1 MRSVPESL
9 CSLMPSTFSR
19 TLRSL
24 EADGPKRGIIL
35 AAGALSTVWA
45 AWFLI
50 ARVPVYEVA
59 ESARLEVK
67 AAAHPVAAQVDGRV
81 LITSLAIG
89 REVQRGEILV
99 VLDPE
104 EERLALRECLTRR
117 DGDAAKLRALRD
129 QIAAEQE
136 AASKHRAARSVVIGE
151 LRAKVEEAEARA
163 KYADFQLGAL
173 ARLRARDAATL
184 EDYQRARAEAEALRA
199 AVKTNQLAVERLERE
214 REVAGSDRQV
224 RIAGLECDAVELA
237 GDIAAEEATAR
248 RLEHAIELRNVRA
261 PVSGRVGEAAPEFRE
276 GSVVRAGEKL
286 GSIVPPGEPRA
297 VAMFPVAAVGR
308 IRPQQPAR
316 LRLHGFPWTQYG
328 TVRARVTD
336 VGNEASGGLIR
347 VELSL
352 MPHPHSP
359 IPIAH
364 GLPSTAEV
372 EIERVTPA
380 VLVLRATGRYLA
392 ARQSSAT
399 PSYRSGP

>member
-1 MRSVPESL
+1 
-9 CSLMPSTFSR
+9 MPNTFSR

-81 LITSLAIG
+81 LVTDLAIG
-89 REVQRGEILV
+89 REVQAGEILV
-99 VLDPE
+99 VLDAE
-104 EERLALRECLTRR
+104 EQRLALRESRTRR
-117 DGDAAKLRALRD
+117 DGFAAKLEALRA

-136 AASKHRAARSVVIGE
+136 AASRHRAARSVAIGE
-151 LRAKVEEAEARA
+151 LRAKVEESEARA
-163 KYADFQLGAL
+163 AYTEFQLGAL
-173 ARLRARDAATL
+173 AKLRARDAVSL

-199 AVKTNQLAVERLERE
+199 AVKTSRLAVERLERE
-214 REVAGSDRQV
+214 REVAASDRQV
-224 RIAGLECDAVELA
+224 RIAGLESDAVALA

-248 RLEHAIELRNVRA
+248 RLEHAIAMRNVRA
-261 PVSGRVGEAAPEFRE
+261 PVSGRVGEVVPEFRE
-276 GSVVRAGEKL
+276 GSVVRTGEKL

-308 IRPQQPAR
+308 IHPRQPAR

-347 VELSL
+347 AELSL
-352 MPHPHSP
+352 MAHPHSS

-364 GLPSTAEV
+364 GLPGTAEV
-372 EIERVTPA
+372 EVERVAPA

-392 ARQSSAT
+392 ARRSSAI
-399 PSYRSGP
+399 PSNRSGP

>member
-1 MRSVPESL
+1 
-9 CSLMPSTFSR
+9 MPSTFSR

-24 EADGPKRGIIL
+24 EGDGPRRGIVL
-35 AAGALSTVWA
+35 AAGALSTVWL
-45 AWFLI
+45 AWFLV
-50 ARVPVYEVA
+50 ARVPIYEVA

-81 LITSLAIG
+81 LVTHLAIG
-89 REVQRGEILV
+89 WEVQAREILV
-99 VLDPE
+99 VLDSE
-104 EERLALRECLTRR
+104 EQRLALRESRTRR
-117 DGDAAKLRALRD
+117 DGFAAKLEALRV
-129 QIAAEQE
+129 QITAEQE
-136 AASKHRAARSVVIGE
+136 AASKHRAARSVAIGE
-151 LRAKVEEAEARA
+151 LRAKVEESEARA
-163 KYADFQLGAL
+163 KYAEFQLAAL
-173 ARLRARDAATL
+173 AKLRARNAASP
-184 EDYQRARAEAEALRA
+184 EEYQHGRAEAEALRA

-224 RIAGLECDAVELA
+224 RIAGLESDAVELA
-237 GDIAAEEATAR
+237 GHIAVEEATAR

-261 PVSGRVGEAAPEFRE
+261 PVSGRVGEVVPEFRE
-276 GSVVRAGEKL
+276 GSVVRAGVKL
-286 GSIVPPGEPRA
+286 GSIIPPGGPRA

-308 IRPQQPAR
+308 IQPQQPAR

-352 MPHPHSP
+352 MPHPYSP

-364 GLPSTAEV
+364 GLPGTAEV

-392 ARQSSAT
+392 ARRISAI
-399 PSYRSGP
+399 PSNRSEP